1 MTLVQATVD
10 YDTAVQMADVGRNTL
25 LRLAKSGEIASF
37 MHGKKRR
44 FVVSSIEDYCKRQ
57 VENALCEAQGKRMQ
71 QSGHPGYKPDTG
83 HA

>member
-10 YDTAVQMADVGRNTL
+10 YNAAIEMAGVGKNTL
-25 LRLAKSGEIASF
+25 LRLAQSGEIASF

-57 VENALCEAQGKRMQ
+57 VENALSEAQGKRMQ
-71 QSGHPGYKPDTG
+71 RSGHMGDT
-83 HA
+83 